1 MGVERADCRETEGA
15 EIAAQRAAID
25 RLDRRIVDL
34 LNQRARCAQRIGGAK
49 AAQGLPVLAPERED
63 QVMTAM
69 ATRNRGPLSPSA
81 LEGIFSEIIAAC
93 REVQSPPRVAFL
105 GPANTFS
112 HQAAVQFFGPAGDFA
127 PQGRI
132 EDVFDQVARGGCQAG
147 VVPVENSIQGGV
159 NLTLDLFLDHEVKIC
174 GEILARVSHVLM
186 AQNGAREAIQ
196 AVYSHPQAL
205 AQCRKWLAENLPRA
219 RLMETAS
226 TAAAVAEAA
235 GRSGAAAIG
244 SLSAARDHS
253 LQVLARDIQDNATNL
268 TRFWVIGRQDAPPTG
283 ADKTSVIFSLPH
295 RPGALHRA
303 LGALAE
309 RGVNLTRIE
318 SRPIR
323 ERPWEYAFFVD
334 FEGHAR
340 QEKIEAVLQEL
351 GRRAVFLQVLGSY
364 PMAGR
369 PVPAGAGMAVASG
382 VGDG

>member
-1 MGVERADCRETEGA
+1 MGVGRAEPRGAEGA

-25 RLDRRIVDL
+25 RIDRRIVDL

-49 AAQGLPVLAPERED
+49 AAQGLPVPAPEREG
-63 QVMTAM
+63 QVLAAM
-69 ATRNRGPLSPSA
+69 ATRNRGPLSPGA
-81 LEGIFSEIIAAC
+81 LEGVFTEIIAAC
-93 REVQSPPRVAFL
+93 RAVQSPRRVAFL
-105 GPANTFS
+105 GPENTFS
-112 HQAAVQFFGPAGDFA
+112 HQAAVQFFGPVGDFA
-127 PQGRI
+127 PLGRI
-132 EDVFDQVARGGCQAG
+132 EDVFDQVARGECQAG

-174 GEILARVSHVLM
+174 GEIFSPISHVLM
-186 AQNGAREAIQ
+186 AGDRARDAIE

-205 AQCRKWLAENLPRA
+205 AQCRKWLAGNLPRA
-219 RLMETAS
+219 RLVETTS
-226 TAAAVAEAA
+226 TTAAVQEAA
-235 GRSGAAAIG
+235 RQPGRAAIG
-244 SLSAARDHS
+244 SLSAARGCG
-253 LQVLARDIQDNATNL
+253 LEVLARDIQDNAPNL
-268 TRFWVIGRQDAPPTG
+268 TRFWVIGRRDGPPTG

-340 QEKIEAVLQEL
+340 EEKIEAVLQKL

-369 PVPAGAGMAVASG
+369 PEPEGADSAETTGASHG
-382 VGDG
+382 